1 MSVAVNAL
9 VLIRLDARTGTWV
22 GVADLCNLLG
32 ICRPLVQQAC
42 AELAAKGL
50 IHHATHQGSML
61 YGVGVEGVTP

>member
-9 VLIRLDARTGTWV
+9 VLIRLDARIGVWV
-22 GVADLCNLLG
+22 GVADLCDMLG

-50 IHHATHQGSML
+50 VHHASRQGSDL
-61 YGVGVEGVTP
+61 YGVGVEGVAP